1 MGTRAPMNTILYAI
15 PIFGLVVGFPAA
27 LQAAPPDERLGAVER
42 DLRAGHEKAERLA
55 READRLAG
63 DLLAIQ
69 RRSVK
74 VAAEVMRRE
83 AEIESLEARLRE
95 LGGLEEK
102 KKKFLRARRDQYV
115 QVLMAID
122 RMARH
127 PPEAL
132 LVQPLSPGEMVR
144 SAILLRAVVP
154 EIESLTRDLRR
165 DLAELDGAKAEIAE
179 RRAAL
184 EELFQGLKKERETL
198 GTLQAKKR
206 AARKKVLEGAAS
218 EKKRIEKLARDA
230 KSLKELLAKIAAVR
244 KKRKAESETRA
255 GRIGKG
261 AKREPTSP
269 SGKTRALASNTL
281 AAPPATGATKGFPV
295 VGRVAVDYGQRRR
308 GGIKSRGLSLVAK
321 TGAQVVSIGDGR
333 VVFAGSF
340 RGYGRLLII
349 DHGGDYH
356 SLVAG
361 LGRID
366 AELGQEVM
374 AGEPVGVMGTSRV
387 GSPTLYFELR
397 REGRPVDPAPWLATN
412 GYEWRG

>member
-1 MGTRAPMNTILYAI
+1 MNTILYAI

-63 DLLAIQ
+63 IFWPSSAGRSRSRPRSCVEKRKSSPWKRGSGSLAAW
-69 RRSVK
+69 RR
-74 VAAEVMRRE
+74 
-83 AEIESLEARLRE
+83 
-95 LGGLEEK
+95 

-255 GRIGKG
+255 GRTGKE

-281 AAPPATGATKGFPV
+281 AAPWPPARPRVFRSSVESRSITVNAGA
-295 VGRVAVDYGQRRR
+295 
-308 GGIKSRGLSLVAK
+308 
-321 TGAQVVSIGDGR
+321 
-333 VVFAGSF
+333 AGS
-340 RGYGRLLII
+340 
-349 DHGGDYH
+349 
-356 SLVAG
+356 SPVA
-361 LGRID
+361 
-366 AELGQEVM
+366 
-374 AGEPVGVMGTSRV
+374 
-387 GSPTLYFELR
+387 
-397 REGRPVDPAPWLATN
+397 
-412 GYEWRG
+412 